1 MSPLRGKNYLFLL
14 LLLRLLDEAV
24 HDASRDDHGGE
35 DCLGQDDHCL
45 VFHLDL
51 LSWPQGTVLFSVFT
65 LTWIFCQ
72 LSSLTAQITG

>member
-1 MSPLRGKNYLFLL
+1 MIVDSILSIVLMVSLREKKYLFLL

-51 LSWPQGTVLFSVFT
+51 LSWSCLGHNK
-65 LTWIFCQ
+65 
-72 LSSLTAQITG
+72 